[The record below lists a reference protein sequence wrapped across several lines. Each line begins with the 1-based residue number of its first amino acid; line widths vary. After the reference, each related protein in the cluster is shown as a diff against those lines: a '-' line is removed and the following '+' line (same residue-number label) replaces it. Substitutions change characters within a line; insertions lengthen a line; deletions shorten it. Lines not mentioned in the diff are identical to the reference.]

1 MNFPEAFVWMLLTD
15 GDSRLK
21 HLSNLADLQKIR
33 GGGRMQLFLAIP
45 IPGITLSPASAVLVA
60 MATRSHLVFSH
71 L

>member
-21 HLSNLADLQKIR
+21 HLSNPADLQKIG
-33 GGGRMQLFLAIP
+33 GGGRVEWFLAIP
-45 IPGITLSPASAVLVA
+45 IPGVILSPASAVLVA
-60 MATRSHLVFSH
+60 MADWSHLVLS